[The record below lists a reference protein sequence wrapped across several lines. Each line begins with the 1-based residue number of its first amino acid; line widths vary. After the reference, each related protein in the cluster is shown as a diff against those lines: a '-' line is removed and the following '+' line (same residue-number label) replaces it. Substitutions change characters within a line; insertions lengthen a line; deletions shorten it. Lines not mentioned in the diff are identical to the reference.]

1 MAPNSAT
8 ITALLK
14 QTIYYHL
21 DNSSSQN
28 ALFFAE
34 RLHAHD
40 PRSGDT
46 AFLLALCHFRLGDY
60 RSACEVSKPAGY
72 RGINLGCAFVF
83 AQACLAL
90 DRCKDGITALEKSRG
105 LWPSGCDIGKH
116 TASSRTMCPDAP
128 SLNCLLGKLYR
139 AYGDKKKA
147 VTCFED
153 ALKSNPFMWDAFTI
167 LCDMGVNVSVPNVFK
182 PGDSFA
188 RSFERDATPVE
199 NREAMSSNPLERI
212 QKKSALQSVMQDSN
226 DPFDPQR
233 AGNFQDIP
241 NGNFLF
247 SETGENDFLSK
258 IAAARTR
265 LTGSGINGNSP
276 DGMETP
282 TSHASTLDPLA
293 SRNPCAVEPPQAP
306 ARRARGGAEH
316 AILDAPPRMSYRLGS
331 KKREKGQDQSTD
343 SLTASAAALFRGS
356 NVSISAG
363 ERKRTV
369 SGHPAQ
375 SRQTQAEEPRR
386 SARLN
391 VLPRAAA
398 YKPNSGAAT
407 IGAAAGRELRK
418 ARAPISRIVRP
429 GSSGT
434 SVGRVVS
441 GNRKPLEENS
451 MDLDHA
457 EMPRGKEAA
466 PQLPPAVRSVESSDL
481 IKVEEALRW
490 LLDLLK
496 KLGSGYLLSSQFQCQ
511 EALTSYGGLP
521 RSHQDTPWVLAQM
534 GRAQY
539 QQANYAEAEK
549 FFRRLRILAPTRLED
564 MEVYS
569 TILWHLRRETDLSF
583 LAHELVEADWHSPQ
597 AWCTLGNAWSLA
609 SDREQA
615 VRCFQRA
622 TQLDPKFAY
631 AYTLQGHEHVLNEEY
646 DKALRSYRRAI
657 SADRR
662 HYNAYYGI
670 GKVYEKLGNYDKA
683 LGHYNTASAINPTNA
698 VLICCIGTVLEKQ
711 KQIMQA
717 LQYFSKATDLAPRA
731 AQTRFKK
738 ARALLAIGQVEAAQR
753 ELMILKDLAP
763 DEARVHFLL
772 GKLSKT
778 LRDKKSAVRHF
789 TTALSLDPKVSRILV
804 VFFCFFFVYSSWC
817 RQLTAHRFQA
827 SQQIKQ
833 AIEGLEEDD
842 SLDDSMVH

>member
-14 QTIYYHL
+14 QTVYYHL
-21 DNSSSQN
+21 DNLSYEN

-34 RLHAHD
+34 RLQAHD
-40 PRSGDT
+40 PRSGDS
-46 AFLLALCHFRLGDY
+46 AFILALCHLRLGDC
-60 RSACEVSKPAGY
+60 RSAYEISKPAGY
-72 RGINLGCAFVF
+72 RGTNLGCAFVF

-90 DRCKDGITALEKSRG
+90 DKCKDGITALEKSRG
-105 LWPSGCDIGKH
+105 LWSSGCDLGKH
-116 TASSRTMCPDAP
+116 TSSSRTPYPDAP
-128 SLNCLLGKLYR
+128 AMSCLLGKLYR
-139 AYGDKKKA
+139 AYGDKNKA
-147 VTCFED
+147 ISCLED
-153 ALKSNPFMWDAFTI
+153 ALKLNPFMWDAFTI
-167 LCDMGVNVSVPNVFK
+167 LCEIGGVDLRVPNAFK
-182 PGDSFA
+182 SNDSFA
-188 RSFERDATPVE
+188 RSFERESSNTDH
-199 NREAMSSNPLERI
+199 REAMASNPLERI
-212 QKKSALQSVMQDSN
+212 PKKSALQSVMQDSN
-226 DPFDPQR
+226 DPFDLQR
-233 AGNFQDIP
+233 ASAFQDIP

-247 SETGENDFLSK
+247 AETGENDFLSK

-265 LTGSGINGNSP
+265 LTATGGNVNSP
-276 DGMETP
+276 EGMETP
-282 TSHASTLDPLA
+282 TGHASTLDAQAP
-293 SRNPCAVEPPQAP
+293 RNPSAVEPPQAP
-306 ARRARGGAEH
+306 ARRPRGGAEH

-331 KKREKGQDQSTD
+331 RKREKGQDQSAEP
-343 SLTASAAALFRGS
+343 LTGTSAPLFRGS
-356 NVSISAG
+356 NLSISAG

-375 SRQTQAEEPRR
+375 SRQAQAEEPRR

-391 VLPRAAA
+391 VFPRSAAS
-398 YKPNSGAAT
+398 KTNSGAAT
-407 IGAAAGRELRK
+407 IGATAGRELRK
-418 ARAPISRIVRP
+418 ARPPISRIMRP
-429 GSSGT
+429 GSSGS

-441 GNRKPLEENS
+441 GNRKPVEENG
-451 MDLDHA
+451 MDVDHA
-457 EMPRGKEAA
+457 EIPRGKDVV
-466 PQLPPAVRSVESSDL
+466 PPPPPAAKSVESDSVK
-481 IKVEEALRW
+481 IEEALRW

-496 KLGSGYLLSSQFQCQ
+496 KLGSGYLLSSRFQCQ
-511 EALTSYGGLP
+511 EALAFYASLP

-583 LAHELVEADWHSPQ
+583 LAHELVESEWHSPQ

-646 DKALRSYRRAI
+646 DKALGSYRHAI

-683 LGHYNTASAINPTNA
+683 LRHYNAASAINPTNA

-738 ARALLAIGQVEAAQR
+738 ARALLAIGQLEAAQR

-789 TTALSLDPKVSRILV
+789 TIALSLDPKVR
-804 VFFCFFFVYSSWC
+804 Y
-817 RQLTAHRFQA
+817 A
-827 SQQIKQ
+827 S
-833 AIEGLEEDD
+833 
-842 SLDDSMVH
+842 

>member
-14 QTIYYHL
+14 QTVYYHL
-21 DNSSSQN
+21 DNFAYDN

-34 RLHAHD
+34 RLQAHD
-40 PRSGDT
+40 PRSSDS
-46 AFLLALCHFRLGDY
+46 AFILALCHFRLGDY
-60 RSACEVSKPAGY
+60 RSAYEISKPTGY
-72 RGINLGCAFVF
+72 RGIYLGCAFVF

-90 DRCKDGITALEKSRG
+90 ERYKDGITALEKSRG
-105 LWPSGCDIGKH
+105 LWSNKCDLGKH
-116 TASSRTMCPDAP
+116 TATSRTPYPDA
-128 SLNCLLGKLYR
+128 STVNCLLGKLYR
-139 AYGDKKKA
+139 AYDDKKKA
-147 VTCFED
+147 ISCFED

-167 LCDMGVNVSVPNVFK
+167 LCDMGVNVRVPNIFK
-182 PGDSFA
+182 PSDSVA
-188 RSFERDATPVE
+188 RCFERESNVAE
-199 NREAMSSNPLERI
+199 HREATIPNPLEPI
-212 QKKSALQSVMQDSN
+212 QKKSALQSALQDSN
-226 DPFDPQR
+226 DPFDLQR
-233 AGNFQDIP
+233 AAAFQDIS
-241 NGNFLF
+241 NGNALF
-247 SETGENDFLSK
+247 TDAGENEFLSK
-258 IAAARTR
+258 IAAAKTR
-265 LTGSGINGNSP
+265 LAASAGNANSP

-282 TSHASTLDPLA
+282 TAYASLLDAQAGPRPA
-293 SRNPCAVEPPQAP
+293 CAAEPPQAP
-306 ARRARGGAEH
+306 SRRARGGAEH

-331 KKREKGQDQSTD
+331 RKRDKPQDQSTD
-343 SLTASAAALFRGS
+343 PLSGSAASVFRSS
-356 NVSISAG
+356 NLSISAA

-375 SRQTQAEEPRR
+375 SRQQIQGEEPRR

-391 VLPRAAA
+391 VFPRSASSRT
-398 YKPNSGAAT
+398 NSGAAT
-407 IGAAAGRELRK
+407 IGAAASRELKK
-418 ARAPISRIVRP
+418 ARPPISRIMRP
-429 GSSGT
+429 GSSGS

-441 GNRKPLEENS
+441 GNRKPLEDNG
-451 MDLDHA
+451 MDVDHA
-457 EMPRGKEAA
+457 EIPRTRETTSQ
-466 PQLPPAVRSVESSDL
+466 PPPAPKPVESEL
-481 IKVEEALRW
+481 MRIEEALRW

-496 KLGSGYLLSSQFQCQ
+496 KLGSGYMLSSQFQCQ
-511 EALTSYGGLP
+511 EALAFYGNLP

-569 TILWHLRRETDLSF
+569 TILWHLGRETDLAF
-583 LAHELVEADWHSPQ
+583 LAHGLVEAEWHSPQ

-609 SDREQA
+609 ADREHA
-615 VRCFQRA
+615 VRCFTRA
-622 TQLDPKFAY
+622 TQLDPNFAY

-646 DKALRSYRRAI
+646 DKALTAYRHAI
-657 SADRR
+657 SADKR

-683 LGHYNTASAINPTNA
+683 LSHYSAASAINPTNA

-731 AQTRFKK
+731 PQTRFKK
-738 ARALLAIGQVEAAQR
+738 ARALLAIGQLQAAQR

-789 TTALSLDPKVSRILV
+789 TIALSLDPKVSDIYLALNDP
-804 VFFCFFFVYSSWC
+804 VYY
-817 RQLTAHRFQA
+817 
-827 SQQIKQ
+827 
-833 AIEGLEEDD
+833 
-842 SLDDSMVH
+842 